1 MSHNY
6 NDMFAPSIAPTE
18 EQSAIIYSKEN
29 PLKVIAFAGTG
40 KTATL
45 VMKANHQ
52 MQKRIL
58 YLAFNKSVE
67 LEAKGRFGSNVTAK
81 TVHALAYGKFG
92 KKFKLGKLSP
102 YQVSRSSNL
111 NLYDALLA
119 LKTLEN
125 WFSSADPR
133 ISSQH
138 AAQDFLQKYPK
149 DATSRIITAADNIW
163 EAMQYGTG
171 GTPMSHSGYLK
182 LFQLSKPEL
191 PYDCV
196 YLDEAQDSN
205 GVTLQLV
212 LDQANSMETTI
223 VGDDFQS
230 IYAWRGAVNALHK
243 INAPSLL
250 LTQSFRF
257 GQEIANVANKLLHT
271 YFAQNTKLRG
281 TGHSTVGNTDIQK
294 AHTIIYR
301 TNAGVFRK
309 ACDLV
314 NSQNIYIP
322 GSTEYGDL
330 PIFMTL
336 MDMYHLL
343 TGDKKSIK
351 NPEISCFESFDQVE
365 EMVEQECLEP
375 ELSVSARI
383 VKEFGLS
390 VPQKIEDIKRVLQP
404 TPDTAQVVLTTAHK
418 AKGLEWNQ
426 VLLGDDF
433 PRLFDKVGDLI
444 PLGYEEGELDP
455 QEVNLLYVA
464 ATRAKQ
470 NLELNNDLKRLYSYN
485 PIKKPV

>member
-1 MSHNY
+1 MSLDF
-6 NDMFAPSIAPTE
+6 NDMFAPSLAPTP
-18 EQSAIIYSKEN
+18 EQEAIIYSGSN

-52 MQKRIL
+52 IHKRIL

-67 LEAKGRFGSNVTAK
+67 TDAKARFGSNVTAR

-102 YQVSRSSNL
+102 YQVSRSTGL
-111 NLYDALLA
+111 TIYEALLA

-125 WFSSADPR
+125 WFSSGDPK

-138 AAQDFLQKYPK
+138 AALDFLHKFPK
-149 DATSRIITAADNIW
+149 DSHHRIITAADNIW

-191 PYDCV
+191 PYDGV

-205 GVTLQLV
+205 GVTLKLV
-212 LDQANSMETTI
+212 LDQASQLETTI
-223 VGDDFQS
+223 VGDGHQS
-230 IYAWRGAVNALHK
+230 IYAWRGALNALNK

-257 GQEIANVANKLLHT
+257 GPEIANVANKVLHT
-271 YFAQNTKLRG
+271 YFAEPAKLRG
-281 TGHSTVGNTDIQK
+281 TGHSSVGPTDIRKQY
-294 AHTIIYR
+294 TEIYR

-314 NSQNIYIP
+314 NSHNIYIP
-322 GSTEYGDL
+322 GSTEDGEL
-330 PIFMTL
+330 PIFATL
-336 MDMYHLL
+336 QDMFHLL
-343 TGDKKSIK
+343 SGDKKSIR

-383 VKEFGLS
+383 TKEFGLAI
-390 VPQKIEDIKRVLQP
+390 PQKIAEIKRVLQP
-404 TPDTAQVVLTTAHK
+404 TQDTAHVVLTTAHK

-426 VLLGDDF
+426 VQLGDDF
-433 PRLFDKVGDLI
+433 PRLFDKNGELI
-444 PLGYEEGELDP
+444 TLGYEDGELDP

-470 NLELNNDLKRLYSYN
+470 NLELNNELRRLQNFN
-485 PIKKPV
+485 PIKH